1 MKLRLIF
8 LVLSLLAIL
17 SVSAGSYFYYTS
29 LKEAAFKE
37 AEHHAVTRVEIIQKN
52 LSTFLRENI
61 RPVRTLAGLPQVSA
75 FLKES
80 GPRTFSRVEALLD
93 HFNHTLKADVC
104 YLLDASGTTVAS
116 SNRHAPD
123 SFVGKNFAFR
133 PYFQQALAGR
143 PATYLALGTTSGRR
157 GVYCSHPVYVEDE
170 DEPPSG
176 VVVIKTSLEEI
187 EKKLGQSRDEV
198 ILVTDPH
205 GLVFIASRRSWLFK
219 LLWRC
224 PAPVL
229 AALRRSRQFG
239 PGPWE
244 WAGLRRDGEH
254 YAVDR
259 GGRRYF
265 LNRLEIDGFPGWSVV
280 YLRSLKAI
288 YKVVFDP
295 LVRVTIPTMATLC
308 LLVGLAV
315 FFLYHKASIEI
326 VQRRQ
331 AEEALRQSEER
342 YRSIYHKTPAML
354 HSINPDGNLVS
365 VSDHWLEALDYRR
378 DEVVGRPLFDF
389 LDPES
394 RRLAREQVFP
404 EFFRTGR
411 CKDVPYRLVR
421 RDGSCMDVLLSAI
434 GDRDEAGRIVRSL
447 AVSIDISARKK
458 AEEELK
464 KARDE
469 LSRYSRDLERQVRK
483 RTAEIRRLSGGIM
496 AAQEQ
501 ERAAIARGLHDELG
515 QVLTALRLEAVWL
528 AERVKALDEKAADR
542 ARMMVRLI
550 DDTIDEVRSIALRL
564 RPRIL
569 DDLGLIEALEWYT
582 ADFERRT
589 GIACTFAAAG
599 ALPDLDDR
607 LATAAYRI
615 TQEALTNVA
624 RHAAADQVGVR
635 LKVMDSCLEISVV
648 DNGRGFDP
656 DGPAAAGGLG
666 IAGMRERAM
675 LVGGTFTI
683 SSRPGHGVRVVF
695 RVGLEPGDPGRNA

>member
-52 LSTFLRENI
+52 LATFLSENI
-61 RPVRTLAGLPQVSA
+61 RPVRTLAGLPQLSA
-75 FLKES
+75 FLKAG
-80 GPRTFSRVEALLD
+80 GPRTLSRVEALLD

-104 YLLDASGTTVAS
+104 YLLDAAGTTVVS
-116 SNRHAPD
+116 SNRHARD

-133 PYFQQALAGR
+133 PYFRQAIAGR
-143 PATYLALGTTSGRR
+143 PTTYLALGTTSGKR
-157 GVYCSHPVYVEDE
+157 GVYSSHPVYVEDE

-205 GLVFIASRRSWLFK
+205 GLVFIANRKAWLFK

-224 PAPVL
+224 PPPVL
-229 AALRRSRQFG
+229 AALKSSRQFG
-239 PGPWE
+239 SGPWQ

-259 GGRRYF
+259 QGRRYF
-265 LNRLEIDGFPGWSVV
+265 LSRLEIDGFPGWSVV

-295 LVRVTIPTMATLC
+295 LVRVTIPTVATIC

-315 FFLYHKASIEI
+315 FFLYHKASLEI

-354 HSINPDGNLVS
+354 HSINPEGNLVS

-394 RRLAREQVFP
+394 QRLAREQVFP
-404 EFFRTGR
+404 EFFRTGY
-411 CKDVPYRLVR
+411 CKDVPYRLIR
-421 RDGSCMDVLLSAI
+421 RDGSAMDVLLSAI
-434 GDRDEAGRIVRSL
+434 GDRDKEGRIVRSL

-469 LSRYSRDLERQVRK
+469 LSLYSRDLERQVRK

-528 AERVKALDEKAADR
+528 AERVRDLDDKAAER

-569 DDLGLIEALEWYT
+569 DDLGLVEALEWFT

-589 GIACTFAAAG
+589 GIACTFTVAG
-599 ALPDLDDR
+599 SLPEIADT

-624 RHAAADQVGVR
+624 RHAGADQVDVR
-635 LKVMDSCLEISVV
+635 LTADSRLEIVIT
-648 DNGRGFDP
+648 DNGRGLDP
-656 DGPAAAGGLG
+656 GELAASGGLG

-675 LVGGTFTI
+675 LVGG
-683 SSRPGHGVRVVF
+683 S
-695 RVGLEPGDPGRNA
+695 LEVDAGPGRGTRVRFQVCWSV